1 MSNNPDPSPLIP
13 RRQRKLQVPSDS
25 RQQIVQLHS
34 FYGTREIARRV
45 KLSRK
50 VVRRVLAEEGYLST
64 TPRPRAASKL
74 EPFRSSIEAKVAK
87 GLTVTRVLREIRLL
101 GYTGGRSILA
111 EAVRSLQS
119 SLGLAVRR
127 KNAPKRRFET
137 PPGQEM
143 QIDWS
148 PYRLKIGGLTRVVFA
163 FSCLLASSRKLWVHF
178 YRDERQST
186 LLEALAAAFQYFAGC
201 ALQVVMDN
209 MTTAILGRWAPDR
222 QVVWHPRF
230 LDFARHYGFQPVAA
244 AVRHPDR
251 KGKDEKAFRLV
262 WDDFLNASEFQSLE
276 ELNSR
281 ALIWLDETPEV
292 GNQRLH
298 GTTRVVPNQAWLSE
312 RELLIR
318 LPDKRFP
325 VYEESVRRVDA
336 DCTISVSGTTY
347 TVPPFLTGHA
357 VAVHLFAEHFEV
369 LDAHHRL
376 QYSRRYVP
384 EADKGKLI
392 IDPIHYA
399 TLKGRHSSGGAR
411 RLQDAFLT
419 RFPSLAPFVRG
430 LQLRMKG
437 LAPVHLHALL
447 RLLDSY
453 GEHAF
458 LQAIGRAQD
467 YRRFDARAVQRILE
481 QHFPL
486 PEQPPRAPLGG
497 LGASVIGEVD
507 PGSLSDY
514 ASLDSTQNNPSP
526 RPAAGPPQE
535 DSHGS

>member
-1 MSNNPDPSPLIP
+1 MNQNPDHSPPIP
-13 RRQRKLQVPSDS
+13 RQRQKIQVPSDS
-25 RQQIVQLHS
+25 RQQIVELHS
-34 FYGTREIARRV
+34 FYGTREIARRMM
-45 KLSRK
+45 LSRK
-50 VVRRVLAEEGYLST
+50 IVRRVLAEEGCLST
-64 TPRPRAASKL
+64 TAPRSRAASKL
-74 EPFRSSIEAKVAK
+74 EPFRTSIEAKVAT
-87 GLTVTRVLREIRLL
+87 GLTVTRILREIRHL
-101 GYTGGRSILA
+101 GYTGGRTILA

-119 SLGLAVRR
+119 SLQPAVRR

-148 PYRLKIGGLTRVVFA
+148 PYKLKIGGLTQAVFA
-163 FSCLLASSRKLWVHF
+163 FSCLLAASRKLWVHF

-186 LLEALAAAFQYFAGC
+186 LLEALAAAFQYFTGC

-209 MTTAILGRWAPDR
+209 MTTATLGRWAPDR

-251 KGKDEKAFRLV
+251 KGKDEKAFRLI
-262 WDDFLNASEFQSLE
+262 WDDFLNGSEFQSME

-281 ALIWLDETPEV
+281 ALIWLDGTPEV
-292 GNQRLH
+292 GNQRIH
-298 GTTRVVPNQAWLSE
+298 GTTRVVPHQAWLSE
-312 RELLIR
+312 RELLIQ
-318 LPDKRFP
+318 LPDTRFP
-325 VYEESVRRVDA
+325 VYEQSVRRVDT

-347 TVPPFLTGHA
+347 TVPPTLAGHA

-369 LDAHHRL
+369 LDAQHRL
-376 QYSRRYVP
+376 RYSRPYAS

-392 IDPIHYA
+392 IDPTHYA
-399 TLKGRHSSGGAR
+399 ALKGHSSSGAR
-411 RLQDAFLT
+411 RLEAAFLT
-419 RFPSLAPFVRG
+419 RFPLLAPFLRG

-453 GEHAF
+453 GEQAF
-458 LQAIGRAQD
+458 LQAVSRAQD

-481 QHFPL
+481 QHCPL

-507 PGSLSDY
+507 PGSLTDY
-514 ASLDSTQNNPSP
+514 ASLDSTHSSPSP
-526 RPAAGPPQE
+526 RTAQHKE
-535 DSHGS
+535 NSHGS